1 LLSSL
6 REEPA
11 KFNGWLMVE
20 ILDFLT
26 ARVGE
31 QFQLMGVSPCP
42 KNQGPHARLSVLSN
56 SGQLQPTGGRR
67 TPLTSLRSFDQWSPW
82 RKN

>member
-1 LLSSL
+1 
-6 REEPA
+6 
-11 KFNGWLMVE
+11 MVE
-20 ILDFLT
+20 IFDFLT

-56 SGQLQPTGGRR
+56 SGQLQPTG
-67 TPLTSLRSFDQWSPW
+67 
-82 RKN
+82 